1 MPDLQIVDID
11 GPVHFADYGGAGDPM
26 VLVHGLGGSHLNWLH
41 VGSALART
49 HRVVAPDLAGFG
61 LTPPAGRKTTVR
73 ANQGLLD
80 RFIASV
86 SGGEPVV
93 LVGNSMGGLI
103 SILQAATHPDSVRA
117 LVLINPALPLADAG
131 SVNVFTLQRLFVPL
145 IPGIGEAALGR
156 YYARVSPEDQL
167 DQSLAAVVADP
178 ASVPGHHREPNLEMI
193 RLRQEMKW
201 AVPSFLQ
208 ASRSIAGVLA
218 RRRRFRETLAAIRCP
233 VLLVHGEAD
242 TIVSPASA
250 RWAHA
255 QRPDW
260 RLEILADVGHIP
272 QVEVPERF
280 VALVDDFLGSTRP
293 EA

>member
-1 MPDLQIVDID
+1 MPELKIADID
-11 GPVHFADYGGAGDPM
+11 GPVHYADYQGSGGPM

-41 VGSALART
+41 IGYELART

-61 LTPPAGRKTTVR
+61 LTPPAGRKTTVY
-73 ANQGLLD
+73 ANQDLLH
-80 RFIASV
+80 RFTTSV
-86 SGGEPVV
+86 FGDDPVV

-103 SILQAATHPDSVRA
+103 SILQAAAHPDAVAA
-117 LVLINPALPLADAG
+117 LVLINPALPLADTG

-145 IPGIGEAALGR
+145 IPGVGEAALGR
-156 YYARVSPEDQL
+156 YYASVSAEEQL
-167 DQSLAAVVADP
+167 RQTLAAITADP
-178 ASVPGHHREPNLEMI
+178 TSVPAQHREPNLEMI
-193 RLRQEMKW
+193 RLRKEMEW

-218 RRRRFRETLAAIRCP
+218 RRRRFKETLAAVRCP
-233 VLLVHGEAD
+233 VLLVHGEED

-260 RLEILADVGHIP
+260 RLEILAGVGHVP
-272 QVEVPERF
+272 QIE
-280 VALVDDFLGSTRP
+280 AAGHLTSLVREFLSAQPST
-293 EA
+293 